1 MVTMSKYIAT
11 KIEHKF
17 NLEEFWCGKMS
28 TADTAQLRSVQN
40 LHYTWKTS
48 IDYWVFRGKEK
59 SYQTFNSC
67 ENRLE
72 FASLIA
78 EIQSVN
84 SIIVKQN
91 FWKKSNSWTS
101 KTELGKQLKRGRPP
115 KNVCFKTNDEQAKC
129 KNKF

>member
-48 IDYWVFRGKEK
+48 IDY
-59 SYQTFNSC
+59 
-67 ENRLE
+67 
-72 FASLIA
+72 
-78 EIQSVN
+78 
-84 SIIVKQN
+84 
-91 FWKKSNSWTS
+91 
-101 KTELGKQLKRGRPP
+101 
-115 KNVCFKTNDEQAKC
+115 
-129 KNKF
+129 